1 MELSES
7 HWCDPSPGEKLLIS
21 SNFSFLNIYMLSNIS
36 DFTNNSDLLYLFTAV
51 TIVDLIGIYLAK
63 NNYIG
68 SNINIWYDKF
78 KISAVILDIFIII
91 IGLIITR
98 YIFFINNFSFSPL
111 LFIIIAVSVQIIHD
125 TLFYKFIISPI
136 PYGVNDL
143 MDVYKDYAK
152 EVSYKIIGA
161 DSLMVIASALIAMY
175 LKSVPSSYS
184 SSLLILSIYL
194 IPYLLFQ
201 N

>member
-1 MELSES
+1 
-7 HWCDPSPGEKLLIS
+7 
-21 SNFSFLNIYMLSNIS
+21 MLSDIS
-36 DFTNNSDLLYLFTAV
+36 DFNNNSDLLYLFTAV
-51 TIVDLIGIYLAK
+51 TIVDLSVIYLAR
-63 NNYIG
+63 NTNIFG
-68 SNINIWYDKF
+68 TNINIWYNKF
-78 KISAVILDIFIII
+78 GISAVILDIFIII

-98 YIFFINNFSFSPL
+98 YIFLINNFSFSPL
-111 LFIIIAVSVQIIHD
+111 LFIIIAVSVQLIHD
-125 TLFYKFIISPI
+125 YLFYAFVISPT
-136 PYGVNDL
+136 PYGVNNL

-152 EVSYKIIGA
+152 EGGFKILGA
-161 DSLMVIASALIAMY
+161 DSAMVIASALIAMY

>member
-1 MELSES
+1 MLS
-7 HWCDPSPGEKLLIS
+7 DI
-21 SNFSFLNIYMLSNIS
+21 SNFN
-36 DFTNNSDLLYLFTAV
+36 NNSELLYLFTAV
-51 TIVDLIGIYLAK
+51 TIVDLTVIYLARNK
-63 NNYIG
+63 LLG

-78 KISAVILDIFIII
+78 GISAVILDIFIII

-111 LFIIIAVSVQIIHD
+111 LFIIIAVSVQLIHD
-125 TLFYKFIISPI
+125 YLFYVFVISPT
-136 PYGVNDL
+136 PYGVNNL

-152 EVSYKIIGA
+152 EGSFKILGA
-161 DSLMVIASALIAMY
+161 DSAMVIASALIAMY

>member
-1 MELSES
+1 MLS
-7 HWCDPSPGEKLLIS
+7 DI
-21 SNFSFLNIYMLSNIS
+21 SNFN
-36 DFTNNSDLLYLFTAV
+36 NNSDLLYLFTAV
-51 TIVDLIGIYLAK
+51 TIVDLTVIYLAR
-63 NNYIG
+63 NNLIG
-68 SNINIWYDKF
+68 ENINVWYDKF

-98 YIFFINNFSFSPL
+98 YIFLINNFSFSPL
-111 LFIIIAVSVQIIHD
+111 LFIIIAVSVQLIHD
-125 TLFYKFIISPI
+125 YLFYAFVISPT
-136 PYGVNDL
+136 PYGVNNL

-152 EVSYKIIGA
+152 EGGFKILGA
-161 DSLMVIASALIAMY
+161 DSAMVIASALIAMY

-184 SSLLILSIYL
+184 SALLIVSIYL

>member
-1 MELSES
+1 
-7 HWCDPSPGEKLLIS
+7 
-21 SNFSFLNIYMLSNIS
+21 MLSNIS
-36 DFTNNSDLLYLFTAV
+36 DFTNNSDFLYLFTAV
-51 TIVDLIGIYLAK
+51 TIVDLTVIYLARS
-63 NNYIG
+63 NLLG
-68 SNINIWYDKF
+68 SNINTWYNKF
-78 KISAVILDIFIII
+78 GISAVILDIFIII
-91 IGLIITR
+91 IGFIITR

-152 EVSYKIIGA
+152 EGSLMALGA
-161 DSLMVIASALIAMY
+161 DSAMVIASALIAMY

-184 SSLLILSIYL
+184 SSLLIVSIYL

>member
-1 MELSES
+1 MLS
-7 HWCDPSPGEKLLIS
+7 DI
-21 SNFSFLNIYMLSNIS
+21 SNFN
-36 DFTNNSDLLYLFTAV
+36 NNSDLLYLFTAV
-51 TIVDLIGIYLAK
+51 TIIDLTVIYLAR
-63 NNYIG
+63 NNLIG
-68 SNINIWYDKF
+68 SNINIWYNKF
-78 KISAVILDIFIII
+78 GISAVILDIFIII
-91 IGLIITR
+91 IGFIITR

-152 EVSYKIIGA
+152 EGSLMALGA
-161 DSLMVIASALIAMY
+161 DSAMVIASALIAMY

-184 SSLLILSIYL
+184 SSLLIVSIYL

>member
-1 MELSES
+1 
-7 HWCDPSPGEKLLIS
+7 
-21 SNFSFLNIYMLSNIS
+21 MLSDIS

-63 NNYIG
+63 NNFIG

-125 TLFYKFIISPI
+125 TLFYKFFISPI

-143 MDVYKDYAK
+143 MDVYKDYAN
-152 EVSYKIIGA
+152 EVSFKIIGA
-161 DSLMVIASALIAMY
+161 DSAMVIASALIAMY

>member
-1 MELSES
+1 MLS
-7 HWCDPSPGEKLLIS
+7 DI
-21 SNFSFLNIYMLSNIS
+21 SNFN
-36 DFTNNSDLLYLFTAV
+36 NNSDLLYLFTAV
-51 TIVDLIGIYLAK
+51 TIIDLTVIYLAR
-63 NNYIG
+63 NNLIG
-68 SNINIWYDKF
+68 SNINIWYNKF
-78 KISAVILDIFIII
+78 GISAVILDIFIII
-91 IGLIITR
+91 IGFIITR
-98 YIFFINNFSFSPL
+98 YIFLINNFSFSPL

-152 EVSYKIIGA
+152 EGSLMALGA
-161 DSLMVIASALIAMY
+161 DSAMVIASALIAMY

>member
-1 MELSES
+1 
-7 HWCDPSPGEKLLIS
+7 
-21 SNFSFLNIYMLSNIS
+21 MLSDIS

-63 NNYIG
+63 NNFIG
-68 SNINIWYDKF
+68 SNINVWYDKF

-98 YIFFINNFSFSPL
+98 YIFFINNLSFSPL
-111 LFIIIAVSVQIIHD
+111 LFIFIAVSVQIIHD
-125 TLFYKFIISPI
+125 ALFYKFFISPI
-136 PYGVNDL
+136 PYGTNPL

-152 EVSYKIIGA
+152 EVNSKIIGA

>member
-1 MELSES
+1 MLS
-7 HWCDPSPGEKLLIS
+7 DI
-21 SNFSFLNIYMLSNIS
+21 SNFN
-36 DFTNNSDLLYLFTAV
+36 NNSDLLYLFTAV
-51 TIVDLIGIYLAK
+51 TIIDLTVIYLAR
-63 NNYIG
+63 NNLIG

-91 IGLIITR
+91 IGFIITR
-98 YIFFINNFSFSPL
+98 YIFLINNFSFSPL
-111 LFIIIAVSVQIIHD
+111 LFIIIAVSVQLIHD
-125 TLFYKFIISPI
+125 VLFYKFVISPI
-136 PYGVNDL
+136 PYGANSL

-152 EVSYKIIGA
+152 EGSLMALGA
-161 DSLMVIASALIAMY
+161 DSAMVIASALIAMF

-184 SSLLILSIYL
+184 SSLLIVSIYL

>member
-1 MELSES
+1 
-7 HWCDPSPGEKLLIS
+7 
-21 SNFSFLNIYMLSNIS
+21 MLSDIS

-63 NNYIG
+63 NNFIG
-68 SNINIWYDKF
+68 ANINVWYDKF

-125 TLFYKFIISPI
+125 TLFYKFFISPI

-152 EVSYKIIGA
+152 EVNSKIIGA

-184 SSLLILSIYL
+184 SSLLIVSIYL

-201 N
+201 K

>member
-1 MELSES
+1 MLS
-7 HWCDPSPGEKLLIS
+7 DI
-21 SNFSFLNIYMLSNIS
+21 SNFN
-36 DFTNNSDLLYLFTAV
+36 NNSDLLYLFTAV
-51 TIVDLIGIYLAK
+51 TIVDLTVIYLARNK
-63 NNYIG
+63 LLG

-78 KISAVILDIFIII
+78 GISAVILDIFIII

-111 LFIIIAVSVQIIHD
+111 LFIIIAVSVQLIHD
-125 TLFYKFIISPI
+125 YLFYVFVISPT
-136 PYGVNDL
+136 PYGVNNL

-152 EVSYKIIGA
+152 EGSFKILGA
-161 DSLMVIASALIAMY
+161 DSAMVIASALIAMY

>member
-1 MELSES
+1 
-7 HWCDPSPGEKLLIS
+7 
-21 SNFSFLNIYMLSNIS
+21 MLSNIS

-51 TIVDLIGIYLAK
+51 TIVDLSVIYLARNK
-63 NNYIG
+63 LLG
-68 SNINIWYDKF
+68 SNINVWYDKF
-78 KISAVILDIFIII
+78 GISAVILDIFIII

-111 LFIIIAVSVQIIHD
+111 LFIIIAVSVQLIHD
-125 TLFYKFIISPI
+125 YLFYAFVISPT
-136 PYGVNDL
+136 PYGVNNL

-152 EVSYKIIGA
+152 EGSFKILGA
-161 DSLMVIASALIAMY
+161 DSAMVIASALIAMY
-175 LKSVPSSYS
+175 LKSVPASYS
-184 SSLLILSIYL
+184 SALLILSIYL

>member
-1 MELSES
+1 
-7 HWCDPSPGEKLLIS
+7 
-21 SNFSFLNIYMLSNIS
+21 MLSNIS
-36 DFTNNSDLLYLFTAV
+36 DFTNNLDFLYLFTAV
-51 TIVDLIGIYLAK
+51 TIVDLTVIYLARS
-63 NNYIG
+63 NLLG

-78 KISAVILDIFIII
+78 GISAVILDIFIII

-111 LFIIIAVSVQIIHD
+111 LFIIIAVFVQIIHD
-125 TLFYKFIISPI
+125 ILFYKFVISST
-136 PYGVNDL
+136 PYGANSL

-152 EVSYKIIGA
+152 EGSFIALGA
-161 DSLMVIASALIAMY
+161 DSAMVIASALIAMY

-184 SSLLILSIYL
+184 SSLLIISIYL

>member
-1 MELSES
+1 MLS
-7 HWCDPSPGEKLLIS
+7 DI
-21 SNFSFLNIYMLSNIS
+21 SNFN
-36 DFTNNSDLLYLFTAV
+36 NNSDLLYLFTAV
-51 TIVDLIGIYLAK
+51 TIIDLTVIYLAR
-63 NNYIG
+63 NNLIG
-68 SNINIWYDKF
+68 SNINIWYNKF
-78 KISAVILDIFIII
+78 GISAVILDIFIII
-91 IGLIITR
+91 IGFIITR
-98 YIFFINNFSFSPL
+98 YIFLINNFSFSPL

-152 EVSYKIIGA
+152 EGSLMALGA
-161 DSLMVIASALIAMY
+161 DSAMVIASALIAMY

-184 SSLLILSIYL
+184 SSLLIVSIYL

>member
-1 MELSES
+1 
-7 HWCDPSPGEKLLIS
+7 
-21 SNFSFLNIYMLSNIS
+21 MLSNIS
-36 DFTNNSDLLYLFTAV
+36 DFTNNSDFLYLFTAV
-51 TIVDLIGIYLAK
+51 TIVDLTVIYLARNK
-63 NNYIG
+63 LLG

-78 KISAVILDIFIII
+78 GISAVILDIFIII
-91 IGLIITR
+91 IGFIITR

-111 LFIIIAVSVQIIHD
+111 LFIIIAVSVQLIHD
-125 TLFYKFIISPI
+125 YLFYVFVISPT
-136 PYGVNDL
+136 PYGVNNL

-152 EVSYKIIGA
+152 EGSFKILGA
-161 DSLMVIASALIAMY
+161 DSAMVIASALIAMY

-184 SSLLILSIYL
+184 SSLLIVSIYL